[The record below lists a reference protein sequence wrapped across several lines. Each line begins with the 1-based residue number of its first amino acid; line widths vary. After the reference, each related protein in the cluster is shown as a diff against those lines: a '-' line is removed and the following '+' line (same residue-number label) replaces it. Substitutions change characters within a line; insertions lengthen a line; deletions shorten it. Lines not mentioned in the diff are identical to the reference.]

1 MNEFNIA
8 SNTQIGRIEIPLK
21 VYPHE
26 NAYQIQ
32 GYSRSGEFIE
42 NLVTDNLIEFFKRWF
57 NLAGIIEMLRD
68 VNEYFSGYGFGDF
81 QYIMN
86 NLYYPVMP
94 VEKTYNNI
102 PVTFVNTNNG
112 VSINNCPVVFSNKR
126 NRTSLSYN
134 EILQGRNYSR

>member
-8 SNTQIGRIEIPLK
+8 SNTQIGRIEIPHK

-86 NLYYPVMP
+86 NLYYPIMP

-102 PVTFVNTNNG
+102 PVVFGIINGNN
-112 VSINNCPVVFSNKR
+112 IPVVFSNTRDRKL
-126 NRTSLSYN
+126 LSYN